1 MTIDRKSKLTTAS
14 SSMSAN
20 NPRRHADIEYDKLPG
35 TDGGGNHRLGGSVGG
50 EEAVFDGARTSTA
63 PSVEAR
69 HSHRV
74 QVDSATPFIDD
85 LQRTVA
91 ASGIPRVAV
100 VGSPSADGNC
110 LIGSPS
116 SSVLTESC
124 CLLRKPGTMKNK
136 LSGLR
141 DAVAN
146 RSLLVDLLAI
156 LFGVGAWIGVN
167 SSFVQLPLLV
177 ANAPEG
183 WNLPSYLVVIT
194 QLGNLG
200 PLLYTGLQKL
210 KAFKDSYMIYALLII
225 GTVGAICMAF
235 LFETTAHIFGTERS
249 VAMFVC
255 VFCFALVGCTSSVL
269 FMPYMGRFRDVYL
282 ITYLIGEGFSG
293 FLPSI
298 VALIQG
304 VGGNAECI
312 PSNST
317 DPNAPEFV
325 SYTPLPRFGS
335 MEYFIFVFVV
345 YIVSTLA
352 FTVLDNHSKC
362 RKEYAAVVISHGN
375 DYTYESSDPTN
386 STNATDKSSGGAGPE
401 KTKVLSNFNYAYLI
415 VLLGV
420 LCMFGNGVF
429 PSLQSYSCLPYG
441 NVAYHLT
448 VTLSTMAN
456 PVACFMAVF
465 LPHTSIRAITS
476 ISLLAAGFTCYAL
489 ATAFMSPAPPLMGQA
504 IGDAL
509 VIITWTIL
517 IGLVSYVRLSI
528 TTVFRYQGGKSLV
541 LVGAVTQI
549 GSLIGS
555 VTSFSLVN
563 FTNLFQQYYPC

>member
-1 MTIDRKSKLTTAS
+1 MRITATDRTSAS
-14 SSMSAN
+14 SSVTGGHDQQQYHDHQYGADDFDGIAPTTTTTTSSSIIVDEEPGFSVDSRRLKSAN
-20 NPRRHADIEYDKLPG
+20 LV
-35 TDGGGNHRLGGSVGG
+35 SVS
-50 EEAVFDGARTSTA
+50 GASPTTKNA
-63 PSVEAR
+63 PKA
-69 HSHRV
+69 
-74 QVDSATPFIDD
+74 
-85 LQRTVA
+85 
-91 ASGIPRVAV
+91 
-100 VGSPSADGNC
+100 ADGDC
-110 LIGSPS
+110 LITSPS
-116 SSVLTESC
+116 SPALTENC
-124 CLLRKPGTMKNK
+124 CLLRKPNGNNMKSK
-136 LSGLR
+136 LSGVRGALQ
-141 DAVAN
+141 N

-200 PLLYTGLQKL
+200 PLLYTGLQKVR
-210 KAFKDSYMIYALLII
+210 AFRDSYMIYAVLIV

-235 LFETTAHIFGTERS
+235 LYEVTAHVFGAERS

-255 VFCFALVGCTSSVL
+255 VFALALVGCTSSVL
-269 FMPYMGRFRDVYL
+269 FMPYMGRFRAIYL
-282 ITYLIGEGFSG
+282 ITYLIGEGLSG

-312 PSNST
+312 PNNST
-317 DPNAPEFV
+317 DLDAPEFI
-325 SYTPLPRFGS
+325 SYTPPPRFGS

-345 YIVSTLA
+345 LIISTVA
-352 FTVLDNHSKC
+352 FTVLDNHPRC
-362 RKEYAAVVISHGN
+362 RKEYAAVVINHGN
-375 DYTYESSDPTN
+375 DYTYDNDHPTTHEKAN
-386 STNATDKSSGGAGPE
+386 GAV
-401 KTKVLSNFNYAYLI
+401 KVEQSKILSNRNYAYLMI
-415 VLLGV
+415 LLGI
-420 LCMFGNGVF
+420 LCMFGNGIF
-429 PSLQSYSCLPYG
+429 PSIQSYSCLPYG

-456 PVACFMAVF
+456 PVACFLAVF

-476 ISLLAAGFTCYAL
+476 ISLLSALFAVYAL
-489 ATAFMSPAPPLMGQA
+489 LTAFMSPSPPLMGRA

-509 VIITWTIL
+509 VIATWTTL

-541 LVGAVTQI
+541 WVGAVTQI
-549 GSLIGS
+549 GSLLGS
-555 VTSFSLVN
+555 ILSFSLVN
-563 FTNLFQQYYPC
+563 FTDLFQQYYPC

>member
-1 MTIDRKSKLTTAS
+1 M
-14 SSMSAN
+14 
-20 NPRRHADIEYDKLPG
+20 
-35 TDGGGNHRLGGSVGG
+35 
-50 EEAVFDGARTSTA
+50 
-63 PSVEAR
+63 
-69 HSHRV
+69 
-74 QVDSATPFIDD
+74 
-85 LQRTVA
+85 
-91 ASGIPRVAV
+91 
-100 VGSPSADGNC
+100 SPSADNRDVSSSSSSARAETVDYGGGGGGPVAIVTVSSSVLPVESRRSRSADNSFTGRGGAAIAANTAGGEADC
-110 LIGSPS
+110 LIVSPS
-116 SSVLTESC
+116 SAALTESC
-124 CLLRKPGTMKNK
+124 CLLRKSTTMKQK
-136 LSGLR
+136 LTGVR
-141 DAVAN
+141 DAFKN
-146 RSLLVDLLAI
+146 RSVLVDLLAI
-156 LFGVGAWIGVN
+156 LFGIGAWIGVN

-200 PLLYTGLQKL
+200 PLLYTALQKFR
-210 KAFKDSYMIYALLII
+210 AFRDSYMIYAVLVI

-235 LFETTAHIFGTERS
+235 LFEKTAFVFGAERS

-255 VFCFALVGCTSSVL
+255 VFALALVGCTSSVL

-282 ITYLIGEGFSG
+282 ITYLIGEGLSG

-312 PSNST
+312 PNNST
-317 DPNAPEFV
+317 DPDAPDFI
-325 SYTPLPRFGS
+325 SYTPPARFGS
-335 MEYFIFVFVV
+335 LEYFVFVFVV
-345 YIVSTLA
+345 LIISTIA
-352 FTVLDNHSKC
+352 FTILDNHPRC
-362 RKEYAAVVISHGN
+362 RQEYAAVVINHGN
-375 DYTYESSDPTN
+375 DYTYETPTVTVAAPTTTTGTTASSEKPT
-386 STNATDKSSGGAGPE
+386 SSSSVKHEQP
-401 KTKVLSNFNYAYLI
+401 KILSNRNYTYLM

-420 LCMFGNGVF
+420 LCLFGNGFF
-429 PSLQSYSCLPYG
+429 PGIQSYSCLPYG

-476 ISLLAAGFTCYAL
+476 ISVLAGVFAAYAM
-489 ATAFMSPAPPLMGQA
+489 ATAFMSPAPPFMGMA
-504 IGDAL
+504 LGEAL

-528 TTVFRYQGGKSLV
+528 TTVFRSQGGKSLV
-541 LVGAVTQI
+541 WVGAVTQI
-549 GSLIGS
+549 GSLCGS
-555 VTSFSLVN
+555 ILSFTMVN